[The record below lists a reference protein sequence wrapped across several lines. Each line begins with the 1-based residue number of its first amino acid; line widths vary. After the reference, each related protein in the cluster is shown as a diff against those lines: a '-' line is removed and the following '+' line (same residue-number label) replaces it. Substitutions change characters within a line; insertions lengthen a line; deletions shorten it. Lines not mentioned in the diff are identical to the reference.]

1 MMISIVIVF
10 ISYWVIV
17 SSQDHLFRNSAS
29 SSSSSSGGE
38 DVLNDRQGLCSDR
51 DFIIFLQREQW
62 QLAREEV
69 SLPSSST
76 TGLGLEDMQFY
87 KRSFG
92 TVEVTLPKLKKGTNI
107 IPSSVLVYYRIYK
120 NANDN
125 IRSLL
130 SELAH
135 VVDNENITFISQ
147 NCYQEEC
154 LHRRLHIRSGR
165 TMKNL
170 YWSTTHPPRYS
181 FTFVRDPLDRF
192 ISAMSEIEYRGQLA
206 LTKQQQQS
214 QSPPPSTSQQQQGGG
229 GEAQGTVTLPLQSPL
244 GSPLRVI
251 EFINMILLSDG
262 SHRLFQ
268 NQPFEMM
275 HLIPMIGTLTLA
287 EEVEGIPLRL
297 YQLENF
303 HQEWATLSNEA
314 NVPVLNEIFRK
325 RTRRSQWRFHPS
337 SSDPYHTTA
346 AARSFFAFAS
356 LDAFERFGNH
366 TVAPATTTTSTS
378 TSTTTTGS
386 GTGSGSQRGVIPN
399 GYTVPQYRKTARDY
413 LRVICRIYLIDYICT
428 NYTLPLDCQ
437 DLLEEVRVSRRQYLE
452 IVREEQS
459 IDDISDLL
467 RLVLPH
473 AWMEVYAYFWC
484 FFATSPECEARIIW
498 GREVNRRERHEDL

>member
-356 LDAFERFGNH
+356 LDAFERF
-366 TVAPATTTTSTS
+366 
-378 TSTTTTGS
+378 
-386 GTGSGSQRGVIPN
+386 
-399 GYTVPQYRKTARDY
+399 VPQYRKTARDY